1 MTAPNDTD
9 ARLTVIE
16 HYLAIVIAGQLS
28 DHDDAL
34 AQLEAEDL
42 GWQAQLAGSEAAI
55 RARFDA
61 LDPRPPPK
69 RIESDIAALSCAGWN
84 KSGPRGVRSAT
95 RAGTWRVRCSRMRF
109 KRAPMS
115 AQRAR

>member
-1 MTAPNDTD
+1 MTAPNDTH

-16 HYLAIVIAGQLS
+16 HYLAIVIAGQLNL
-28 DHDDAL
+28 HDDAL

-69 RIESDIAALSCAGWN
+69 RIESDIAALLDGLDAVHTAFLGQ
-84 KSGPRGVRSAT
+84 VRQLLPS
-95 RAGTWRVRCSRMRF
+95 
-109 KRAPMS
+109 
-115 AQRAR
+115 